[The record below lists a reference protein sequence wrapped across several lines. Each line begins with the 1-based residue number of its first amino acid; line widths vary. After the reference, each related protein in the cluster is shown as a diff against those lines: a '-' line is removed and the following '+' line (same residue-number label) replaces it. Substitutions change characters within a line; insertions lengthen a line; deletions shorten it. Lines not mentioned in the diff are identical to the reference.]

1 MGRLVKALVVA
12 AFMLVPATA
21 FAQATLTG
29 VVRDTSGAV
38 LPGVTVEAASPVLI
52 EKVRTSATDATGRYQ
67 ILDLRPGTYTLTF
80 TLTGFATVVREA
92 VELIGTATVTIGAE
106 MRVGSLQETIT
117 VSGETPT
124 VDLASTTRQVSMT
137 QEIVTA
143 IPSSRTP
150 FTVGVLIPGVRRGA
164 FMSQDVG
171 GSTVQSVASLEFNNS
186 RTADQRMMVNGVA
199 LSSMIAGGWGGGAV
213 RTPPVRRNL
222 PLMPVQPELL
232 K

>member
-1 MGRLVKALVVA
+1 MRSVAKALLVLAGVV
-12 AFMLVPATA
+12 LLPAVA
-21 FAQATLTG
+21 SAQASLTG
-29 VVRDTSGAV
+29 LVQDTSGAV

-52 EKVRTSATDATGRYQ
+52 EKVRSGVTDANGRYQ
-67 ILDLRPGTYTLTF
+67 IVDLRPGIYTVTF
-80 TLTGFATVVREA
+80 ALTGFATVVREG
-92 VELIGTATVTIGAE
+92 VELIGTSTVTIGAE

-137 QEIVTA
+137 QEIVSA

-171 GSTVQSVASLEFNNS
+171 GSTVQ
-186 RTADQRMMVNGVA
+186 
-199 LSSMIAGGWGGGAV
+199 
-213 RTPPVRRNL
+213 
-222 PLMPVQPELL
+222 
-232 K
+232 